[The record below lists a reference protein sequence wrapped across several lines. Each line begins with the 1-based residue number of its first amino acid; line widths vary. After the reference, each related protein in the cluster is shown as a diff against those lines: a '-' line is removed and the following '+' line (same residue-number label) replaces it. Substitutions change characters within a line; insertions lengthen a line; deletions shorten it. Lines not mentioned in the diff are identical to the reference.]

1 MRSTRSYRTWKAL
14 PNKGVHTQRKIHV
27 ALRLMLLGLPIVLI
41 IILAFFLF
49 YTRLYS
55 LLDAEK
61 QTQYESRARQCAN
74 LITYQIT
81 SDQNRLASLAHSL
94 SNLTIHQSL
103 EIVEGLDNAALTLI
117 TENIPSEV
125 MPFAVDAL
133 SVVHRFAFL
142 SSDGNQALLQLKL
155 DPILYQAILE
165 CPEHAKASRM
175 IWANER
181 GEIIWQSKSEE
192 QLFEDKTLA
201 TLFPAWSQ
209 GMTQSLLMK
218 TDSSFVAIIPLGD
231 GNGYFVLESHDRLLE
246 MAYLTILQAS
256 LSMAVLVSLLLLSL
270 LFYLLY
276 KDYVYEQS
284 LMHLA
289 FEDELTGLPNKN
301 HFVQEAAQLL
311 GRARSPYAVIILD
324 IGKFKLINDHFGYAF
339 GDSMLLH
346 FSKVLPRYTTK
357 DGVCARLS
365 GDKFILLCSY
375 REKETLE
382 RRISVITE
390 ELKRFSFPGS
400 SPFQLDILIGIS
412 LIEGNA
418 VPINAAIDRALFAL
432 SALKERQTSGS
443 LYYDEVL
450 RSELLEESELEKVF
464 AKAIKDGEFYVVLQ
478 PKYSLQTR
486 RLVGCEALVRWD
498 HPGKGRL
505 APSQFIPLLEKH
517 NLLVTLDMFVL
528 EQVCTLIKGWQ
539 NKGLPIFPISVNQ
552 SRSYLFNTHYERTL
566 VDLIDRYG
574 VSHQLIEFE
583 LTESLFLNDVKHLS
597 LVLASLRSHSFL
609 VSIDDFGSGYSSLT
623 MLKDVGIDVIKLDQG
638 FLKGTDEHHRG
649 KVVVQHVI
657 AMAKQLGITTVAEG
671 VETSEQ
677 AQMLQLLGC
686 DVVQGYFFSH
696 PLEISE
702 YEALLIDDRLPSS

>member
-1 MRSTRSYRTWKAL
+1 
-14 PNKGVHTQRKIHV
+14 
-27 ALRLMLLGLPIVLI
+27 
-41 IILAFFLF
+41 
-49 YTRLYS
+49 
-55 LLDAEK
+55 
-61 QTQYESRARQCAN
+61 
-74 LITYQIT
+74 
-81 SDQNRLASLAHSL
+81 
-94 SNLTIHQSL
+94 
-103 EIVEGLDNAALTLI
+103 
-117 TENIPSEV
+117 
-125 MPFAVDAL
+125 
-133 SVVHRFAFL
+133 
-142 SSDGNQALLQLKL
+142 
-155 DPILYQAILE
+155 
-165 CPEHAKASRM
+165 
-175 IWANER
+175 
-181 GEIIWQSKSEE
+181 
-192 QLFEDKTLA
+192 
-201 TLFPAWSQ
+201 
-209 GMTQSLLMK
+209 
-218 TDSSFVAIIPLGD
+218 
-231 GNGYFVLESHDRLLE
+231 
-246 MAYLTILQAS
+246 
-256 LSMAVLVSLLLLSL
+256 
-270 LFYLLY
+270 
-276 KDYVYEQS
+276 
-284 LMHLA
+284 
-289 FEDELTGLPNKN
+289 
-301 HFVQEAAQLL
+301 
-311 GRARSPYAVIILD
+311 
-324 IGKFKLINDHFGYAF
+324 
-339 GDSMLLH
+339 MLLH